1 MGQATILLLEGQ
13 RTGNG
18 GAIHALQ
25 KADHRVV
32 SFHTGTKAVTYL
44 EENSPQLII
53 VNAATMRSNGAR
65 ICRRFRKI
73 KPNIPLIHIRAEDE
87 AEDKSVQ
94 ADVYL
99 QLPFTPR
106 KLMNRVKSLLPAD
119 VLTEEVVRY
128 GPILFF
134 KTKRAVDVAHRG
146 ETKLT
151 PKLAQLLEAF
161 LRHPNELVTRKQLM
175 IEVWKTEY
183 VGDTRTLDVH
193 VRWVREVLEEDPAN
207 PKLLLTVRGQGYRL
221 KV

>member
-1 MGQATILLLEGQ
+1 MGQATILLLEGK

-18 GAIHALQ
+18 GAMHALK
-25 KADHRVV
+25 KAGHHVA
-32 SFHTGTKAVTYL
+32 SFHTGTKAVSYL
-44 EENSPQLII
+44 EDHSAQLII
-53 VNAATMRSNGAR
+53 VNASTMRSSGAR

-73 KPNIPLIHIRAEDE
+73 SPDVPLIHIRGEDD
-87 AEDKSVQ
+87 AEDKDTE

-128 GPILFF
+128 GPITFF
-134 KTKRAVDVAHRG
+134 KTKRSVDVHGQG

-161 LRHPNELVTRKQLM
+161 LRHPNELITRKQLM
-175 IEVWKTEY
+175 IDVWKTDY
-183 VGDTRTLDVH
+183 IGDTRTLDVH
-193 VRWVREVLEEDPAN
+193 IRWVREVLEDDPAH
-207 PKLLLTVRGQGYRL
+207 PKLLMTVRGHGYRL
-221 KV
+221 TI

>member
-1 MGQATILLLEGQ
+1 MEQATILLLEGK

-18 GAIHALQ
+18 GSLHALQ
-25 KADHRVV
+25 KAGHQVAL
-32 SFHTGTKAVTYL
+32 FHTATKAVTYL
-44 EENSPQLII
+44 EDADPQLII
-53 VNAATMRSNGAR
+53 VNAATMRSTGSR

-73 KPNIPLIHIRAEDE
+73 KPDVPLIHIRDE
-87 AEDKSVQ
+87 AEDKDEECQ
-94 ADVYL
+94 ADEYL

-128 GPILFF
+128 GPITFF
-134 KTKRAVDVAHRG
+134 RTKRSVEVNGRG

-151 PKLAQLLEAF
+151 PKLAHLLEEF

-175 IEVWKTEY
+175 IDVWKTDY

-193 VRWVREVLEEDPAN
+193 IRWVREILEEDPTH
-207 PKLLLTVRGQGYRL
+207 PRLLLTVRGRGYRL
-221 KV
+221 TV